1 MTNSIKKVLTGCILV
16 LTLALVSTA
25 AMAATVPG
33 KISGTNVKM
42 RKAPNTSA
50 TIIQKLTNS
59 TVTVVDKSGD
69 WYKVSFNK
77 KTGWVNDDYIKLVS
91 VKGNINSNG
100 VNFRIS
106 PSTSSKKISVL
117 KKNTA
122 VVVLQTSK
130 GWNKIKIGTK
140 TGYVASKFVSNSA
153 AKTTSNLNTATK
165 ETVSKDVFQTTAAKV
180 SRSTDAVTLS
190 DALEEAETINDRIV
204 SYAKQFNGVKYL
216 YGGDTPQSGFDC
228 SGFVGYVY
236 IKFGVKLNRSAAG
249 MYSNGLKVSKKE
261 LEPGD
266 ILFFDASSRKAS
278 GTIDHVGLYLG
289 GDSFIHAS
297 SSNGK
302 VRIQKLSEY
311 RGIYLGAK
319 RVI

>member
-16 LTLALVSTA
+16 LLLALVSTA
-25 AMAATVPG
+25 AMAATVSG

-59 TVTVVDKSGD
+59 KVTVVDKSGD
-69 WYKVSFNK
+69 WYKVSYNN

-91 VKGNINSNG
+91 VNGSINSNG
-100 VNFRIS
+100 VNFRTG

-122 VVVLQTSK
+122 VVILQTSN

-140 TGYVASKFVSNSA
+140 TGYVSSKFVSNSVV
-153 AKTTSNLNTATK
+153 KTTPNLKTAAI
-165 ETVSKDVFQTTAAKV
+165 ETVSKDVLQTKAATV
-180 SRSTDAVTLS
+180 SRSTSATVS
-190 DALEEAETINDRIV
+190 VAQEEVETISDRIV

-216 YGGDTPQSGFDC
+216 YGGANPQTGFDC

-236 IKFGVKLNRSAAG
+236 KKFGVKLNRSAQS
-249 MYSNGLKVSKKE
+249 MYSNGVKVSKRE

-266 ILFFDASSRKAS
+266 ILFFDASARKAS

-297 SSNGK
+297 SSNGE

-311 RGIYLGAK
+311 RGTYLGAK